1 MRTGN
6 VVLVAVAF
14 VFASSDVLVGQAA
27 VDEEKAEAI
36 REYLAIVETA
46 DQIITGME
54 TELEAQGDVDPNLP
68 AGFYDRF
75 LEVARDSV
83 GSFLE
88 MLVPV
93 YDELATLEEI
103 EAMTELMKSPAGKRA
118 LEIETAAATRMM
130 ALAEQW
136 GMLLAGQVLMD
147 MAREGA
153 ASP

>member
-1 MRTGN
+1 MTARN
-6 VVLVAVAF
+6 AVLVAMAF
-14 VFASSDVLVGQAA
+14 VFASSNTLMSQAA
-27 VDEEKAEAI
+27 VDEEKAAAI

-54 TELEAQGDVDPNLP
+54 TELEAQGEDPNLP

-103 EAMTELMKSPAGKRA
+103 EAMIELMKSPAGKRA
-118 LEIETAAATRMM
+118 LEIETGAATQMM
-130 ALAEQW
+130 PLAEQW

-153 ASP
+153 TIP